1 VCHWDGARDEV
12 DKLLASVN
20 RIGEGFDFSND
31 FIMRTCLY
39 LLGLNISLKVESF
52 KEENVLAIHDEWD
65 NIRAAILSTA
75 SLLNEFGFYAGSIT
89 SYAAVTPIVYYRYHG
104 GTFDADTKPELR
116 KYFIMAQLRQIFGSS
131 NTTALTRVR
140 NALEKMT
147 GKFDYSLLLDI
158 RFSGDKTL
166 RCTETDIE
174 TMLDTYEI
182 GPYTFMLLS
191 LLYPHFKYGQVGFH
205 QDHLHPYTAFET
217 KNLAGL
223 VLPDGSEI
231 TPEKIQEWQH
241 LRNTIPNLQL
251 LEVWENES
259 KNKTPLERWMD
270 TPENRAAVKYLPT
283 SAPLDLGHF
292 EDFYTARK
300 ALMFDKLKTILL

>member
-1 VCHWDGARDEV
+1 
-12 DKLLASVN
+12 
-20 RIGEGFDFSND
+20 
-31 FIMRTCLY
+31 
-39 LLGLNISLKVESF
+39 
-52 KEENVLAIHDEWD
+52 
-65 NIRAAILSTA
+65 
-75 SLLNEFGFYAGSIT
+75 
-89 SYAAVTPIVYYRYHG
+89 
-104 GTFDADTKPELR
+104 
-116 KYFIMAQLRQIFGSS
+116 MAQLRQIFGSS